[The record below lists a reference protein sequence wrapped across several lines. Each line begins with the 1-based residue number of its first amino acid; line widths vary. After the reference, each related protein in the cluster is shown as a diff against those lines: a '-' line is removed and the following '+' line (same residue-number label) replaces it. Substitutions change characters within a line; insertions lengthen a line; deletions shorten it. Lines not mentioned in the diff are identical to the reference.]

1 MPDYQAVNVFRL
13 KTARAINDA
22 LGQGF
27 DIAGNNAKVWVM
39 PQGNTTLPVMKAT
52 E

>member
-1 MPDYQAVNVFRL
+1 MPDYAVNVFNL

-22 LGQGF
+22 INDAF
-27 DIAGNNAKVWVM
+27 AIVGNNAKVWVM
-39 PQGNTTLPVMKAT
+39 PYGNITLPIVENT